1 MILISANT
9 AAAAPAS
16 SVPRKNAIGTRI
28 VHRHRIAPGNIAK
41 DAPKARMAGKRE
53 FRSSDGPL
61 LMPEAA
67 RVANRFLHDLFALR
81 AEGRFREL
89 PGYVFPAG
97 PAHSWGSLLVGH
109 QDGEGSGKRPPLGAG
124 KGHIW

>member
-9 AAAAPAS
+9 APAATAA
-16 SVPRKNAIGTRI
+16 SVPRTNAIGASI
-28 VHRHRIAPGNIAK
+28 AQRHRIAAGNIAK
-41 DAPKARMAGKRE
+41 ELPKPRMAGKRE
-53 FRSSDGPL
+53 FRPSDGPL
-61 LMPEAA
+61 LKPEAA

-97 PAHSWGSLLVGH
+97 PAHPWGSLPLGH
-109 QDGEGSGKRPPLGAG
+109 QDAESSG

>member
-1 MILISANT
+1 
-9 AAAAPAS
+9 
-16 SVPRKNAIGTRI
+16 
-28 VHRHRIAPGNIAK
+28 
-41 DAPKARMAGKRE
+41 
-53 FRSSDGPL
+53 
-61 LMPEAA
+61 MPEAA